1 MSSYFKDSEITDK
14 SLICFGYKDIKSV
27 RISASHARS
36 GLFLKSKDKNIK
48 KLQLDLDTFFEL
60 YEEFNLAYSFFKGLI
75 EEQYDTKI
83 SKPYKSSRTEAL
95 FESSIR
101 IENDEIIFDD
111 LLHTDYSRYIYEY
124 EIIEKNPKGLDR
136 FCEEKIVSSKELESD
151 EKYNLRLINIITM
164 FHCQPIENNV
174 LGKFVNLAQMKL
186 LYKEACKISKNL

>member
-14 SLICFGYKDIKSV
+14 SLICFGCRYIKDV
-27 RISASHARS
+27 NISASHARS

-60 YEEFNLAYSFFKGLI
+60 YEEFNLAYSLFKGLI

-95 FESSIR
+95 FGSSIR

-111 LLHTDYSRYIYEY
+111 LLHTDYPRYINEY
-124 EIIEKNPKGLDR
+124 KKIEKDPKGLES
-136 FCEEKIVSSKELESD
+136 FCKENIISGKELESD
-151 EKYNLRLINIITM
+151 EKYHLRLINIITM

-186 LYKEACKISKNL
+186 LYREARKVSKNL